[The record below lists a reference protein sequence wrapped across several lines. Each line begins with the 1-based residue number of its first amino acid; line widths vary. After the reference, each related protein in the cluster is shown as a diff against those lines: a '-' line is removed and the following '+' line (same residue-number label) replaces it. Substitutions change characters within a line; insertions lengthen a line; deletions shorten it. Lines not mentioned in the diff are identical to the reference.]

1 MRHIRHNHPNEG
13 TFLRRDSGGWI
24 KIHDLPEFFINR
36 DMGPINEYVKRN
48 EHLFGS
54 TTEAAMGA
62 YIACF
67 SGESGNRIS
76 ILMAVRAI
84 ADGKTFAFE
93 NTFARLLSEQAEEPQ
108 TRTRS
113 SCASHA
119 ST

>member
-1 MRHIRHNHPNEG
+1 MASMRHIRHNNPNEG

-24 KIHDLPEFFINR
+24 KIHDLPEFFSNR
-36 DMGPINEYVKRN
+36 DMGPINEYVRRN

-54 TTEAAMGA
+54 STEAAMGA

-84 ADGKTFAFE
+84 ADGEDFRFREYLRPIAI
-93 NTFARLLSEQAEEPQ
+93 R
-108 TRTRS
+108 
-113 SCASHA
+113 ASGGT
-119 ST
+119 SDQNQKFLR